1 MDDLLE
7 LTSRAEATHF
17 WFRGFRRFVVPVVA
31 GIAAGRRDLRIL
43 DCGCGTGHNLTLL
56 GPFGQA
62 FGFDLTGG
70 GIARAHAA
78 GHRVVRGDIT
88 RIPFAT
94 GRFDLVTSF
103 DVMQCIQGDDEAV
116 AEMARVLRP
125 GGALVLTVAALEAL
139 RGDHSEAWQEVRR
152 YTPRAARRLVE
163 EAGLRAERVVFLFA
177 SLFPLMFAVRRAQR
191 LIRPFRELRPDT
203 DIGLPSG
210 PVNAA
215 LSAVVT
221 VEAALARR
229 IPMPIGSSLLVVAR
243 KPG

>member
-17 WFRGFRRFVVPVVA
+17 WFRGFRRFVIPVVA
-31 GIAAGRRDLRIL
+31 GIAGGRRDLRIL

-56 GPFGQA
+56 RPFGHA

-70 GIARAHAA
+70 GIARAHAS
-78 GHRVVRGDIT
+78 GHRVVRGDVT

-103 DVMQCIQGDDEAV
+103 DVMQCVQGDYGAV
-116 AEMARVLRP
+116 AEMGRVLRP
-125 GGALVLTVAALEAL
+125 GGALVLTVAAFEAL

-163 EAGLRAERVVFLFA
+163 AAGLRPERVAFLFA
-177 SLFPLMFAVRRAQR
+177 SLFPLMFAVRRTQR
-191 LIRPFRELRPDT
+191 LMRPFRELRPDT

-229 IPMPIGSSLLVVAR
+229 IPMPIGSSLLVVAT
-243 KPG
+243 KPR